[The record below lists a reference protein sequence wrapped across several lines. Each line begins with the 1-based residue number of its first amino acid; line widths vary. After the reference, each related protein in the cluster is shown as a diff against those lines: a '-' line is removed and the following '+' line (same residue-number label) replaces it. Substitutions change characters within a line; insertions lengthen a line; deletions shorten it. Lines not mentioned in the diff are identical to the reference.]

1 MKGKVTDSL
10 EKIVDFATITVLCG
24 VDSSYVRGSISDENG
39 RFKIENLPQGTY
51 LLDITHLLYKRRYIP
66 VKIQEDTELKSVIME
81 ENVLELDGV
90 TVTAN
95 IIQYKADRYIVSLQN
110 HPITKGNNTS
120 QVLALMPGVTNE
132 ENMLKIN
139 GQDVTQIYVNGRK
152 LRDRNE
158 LNAIQADNI
167 DKVEII
173 PMSGAEENASSM
185 GGVIYIKLKKIDDGG
200 YYGSASGN
208 FSTLVEEGHMGD
220 NLNASFNYRYGKLS
234 IYNYTYY
241 GHFRNFN
248 KYDISTHYKEKDTFI
263 DMKTDGKGW
272 STSFSDRLSLTY
284 ELNDKHSIGGNFRV
298 GVKDGS
304 PVNNTQSMIKNGREE
319 QIDLSGSVI
328 TEKLRIREYRQLS
341 IMTGE

>member
-1 MKGKVTDSL
+1 M
-10 EKIVDFATITVLCG
+10 
-24 VDSSYVRGSISDENG
+24 
-39 RFKIENLPQGTY
+39 
-51 LLDITHLLYKRRYIP
+51 
-66 VKIQEDTELKSVIME
+66 
-81 ENVLELDGV
+81 
-90 TVTAN
+90 
-95 IIQYKADRYIVSLQN
+95 
-110 HPITKGNNTS
+110 
-120 QVLALMPGVTNE
+120 
-132 ENMLKIN
+132 
-139 GQDVTQIYVNGRK
+139 
-152 LRDRNE
+152 
-158 LNAIQADNI
+158 NAIQADNI
-167 DKVEII
+167 GKVEII
-173 PMSGAEENASSM
+173 PISGAEENASSM

-200 YYGSASGN
+200 YYRSASGN

-272 STSFSDRLSLTY
+272 STSFLDRLSLTY

-304 PVNNTQSMIKNGREE
+304 PVNNTQSMIKNGMEE

-328 TEKLRIREYRQLS
+328 TEKLRIKEYQAAINYDWRIDEKGSMFKFIADYLRYNNNKKQDNNYQYNLLN
-341 IMTGE
+341 